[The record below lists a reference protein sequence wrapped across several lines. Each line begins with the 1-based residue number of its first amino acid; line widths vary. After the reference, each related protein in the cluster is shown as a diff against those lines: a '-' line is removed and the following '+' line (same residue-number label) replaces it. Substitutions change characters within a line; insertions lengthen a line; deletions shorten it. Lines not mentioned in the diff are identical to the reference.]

1 LKPNGISAA
10 CQPARRYKKLG
21 TNTMII
27 GGGTNLSGIP
37 IGILCL
43 ETYYGRPPGHIR
55 NASTFQFPVMY
66 RVIKGATAMRVVKQ
80 ADRELLSSFIEAAQE
95 LEREGVL
102 AITASCGFLALFQGE
117 LTDSVDIPVFT
128 SSLIQLP
135 LVHRMLRPS
144 QQVGILTASKS
155 TLTAAHLNAVGAGAV
170 PVCVAGMDDQKEFC
184 EVVIEGRRK
193 ELDLKRLGEEVVA
206 VVKATANTY
215 PEMGAL
221 VIECTDL
228 PPFAHLIQ
236 QKLNLP
242 VFDIVT
248 LTNMVYESLVRAPF
262 TGIMP
267 RRLDAS

>member
-1 LKPNGISAA
+1 
-10 CQPARRYKKLG
+10 
-21 TNTMII
+21 MILN
-27 GGGTNLSGIP
+27 GGTNLSGIP

-80 ADRELLSSFIEAAQE
+80 ADRMLLNPFIEAARE
-95 LEREGVL
+95 LEQEGVL
-102 AITASCGFLALFQGE
+102 AITASCGFLALFQDNLAE
-117 LTDSVDIPVFT
+117 SVNIPVFT
-128 SSLIQLP
+128 SSLIQIP
-135 LVHRMLRPS
+135 LIHRMLRRD

-155 TLTAAHLNAVGAGAV
+155 TLTEAHLKAIGAGQV
-170 PVCVAGMDDQKEFC
+170 PVCVAGMDDQREFC
-184 EVVIEGRRK
+184 DVVIEGRRK
-193 ELDLKRLGEEVVA
+193 DLDLKRLEEEVMTVVA
-206 VVKATANTY
+206 GLAGAC

-248 LTNMVYESLVRAPF
+248 LTNMVYESLVRAPYN
-262 TGIMP
+262 GIWP
-267 RRLDAS
+267 RQLCANS